1 MPNSLFH
8 IKPIED
14 LTFTDDGMFQAVL
27 HEPDICAELVERLL
41 HVSVHHVE
49 YPKIEKQIAPYF
61 TTKGVR
67 LDVYLK
73 DNDKIIDVEMQSY
86 PQEALGKRTRYY
98 NSMIDMDSL
107 MKGQDYTELKDCYIL
122 FLCKKDP
129 FMNADDKPYGL
140 PCYTF
145 RNICSENSEVNLN
158 DKTVKVIYNSSAYRD
173 EKDPRVQDFLHF
185 VCTNEP
191 GKDDFTNRLSA
202 IVEKLK
208 DNDKFKGDYL
218 AMNLHDRDLIRRTR
232 KEAIEE
238 GFSQGIQQGL
248 TEGASQKAMEAAENF
263 LKMGVGTVEQIAQA
277 TGLPMEEILQLKENI
292 SVKA

>member
-1 MPNSLFH
+1 MPNSLYH
-8 IKPIED
+8 IKPIEE

-27 HEPDICAELVERLL
+27 RQPDICAELVERLL
-41 HVSVHHVE
+41 HVKVGRVE
-49 YPKIEKQIAPYF
+49 YPEIEKQIAPYF

-67 LDVYLK
+67 LDVYIK
-73 DNDKIIDVEMQSY
+73 DSDKVIDVEMQSY
-86 PQEALGKRTRYY
+86 TQESLGKRTRYY

-122 FLCKKDP
+122 FICKNDP
-129 FMNADDKPYGL
+129 FMDAYEKPFGL

-145 RNICSENSEVNLN
+145 RNICSEDCEVNLN
-158 DKTVKVIYNSSAYRD
+158 DKTVKVVYNASAYRD
-173 EKDPRVQDFLHF
+173 EKDSRIRDFLHF

-191 GKDDFTNRLSA
+191 GNDSFTNRLSN

-208 DNDKFKGDYL
+208 DNEKFKGDYL

-238 GFSQGIQQGL
+238 GFSQGISQGISQ
-248 TEGASQKAMEAAENF
+248 GARNKAIENARNA
-263 LKMGVGTVEQIAQA
+263 LRMNLTVEQVSEITNLSLEEVKELAAQ
-277 TGLPMEEILQLKENI
+277 
-292 SVKA
+292 